1 MMKPHEALS
10 RALGIAPLLLLQLVG
25 VCALFSCATHMYW
38 PSVWLKQLA
47 LITSYGS
54 IATWFL
60 LQCVI
65 AQVFDV
71 WALAPSLIPP
81 FYYLVVDHV
90 VRMMSVVDEK
100 LLELKASKY
109 NYKSM

>member
-10 RALGIAPLLLLQLVG
+10 RALGVAPLLLLQLVG
-25 VCALFSCATHMYW
+25 VCALFSSAANMYW
-38 PSVWLKQLA
+38 PSARLKHIA
-47 LITSYGS
+47 LIASYGS
-54 IATWFL
+54 VAAWLL
-60 LQCVI
+60 LQIVI

-90 VRMMSVVDEK
+90 VSMMSVVDEK
-100 LLELKASKY
+100 LSELKASKY